1 MSAHGL
7 PAVSSPGVSA
17 GLFNYSRHVSSQDI
31 NEHAAHMSGWRITY
45 DQLSAGA
52 FQGELFELCLDWMQ
66 VVRDRTNQ
74 ALIKTGAARPG
85 TIAFNIPLKCVG
97 NAYCAGHAL
106 PNGSALVTHAD
117 DLPQL
122 RAPQEVDVIV
132 VSIDQAV
139 LERELALHGIAFT
152 AAHVPKVY
160 QLEGLAVAQQL
171 RGLIES
177 VECESAGVQGWL
189 NDESRRHQVRDA
201 IMNQLL
207 DLLPAEPPVEL
218 APSARKRLV
227 DRACEYALS
236 HLDEPLTIL
245 DLCRHLGASRRKLQ
259 YCFQETLEI
268 NPLAYLRAL
277 RLNAVR
283 RELLGSVASTSVQD
297 AATRWG
303 FWHLSRFSSEY
314 REMFGELPSQ
324 TLNR

>member
-1 MSAHGL
+1 MSTHGL
-7 PAVSSPGVSA
+7 SVASSTDRSA

-45 DQLSAGA
+45 DQVTSGA
-52 FQGELFELCLDWMQ
+52 FQGDLFELCLDWMQ

-85 TIAFNIPLKCVG
+85 TIAFNIPLKCQG
-97 NAYCAGHAL
+97 NAYCAGHML
-106 PNGSALVTHAD
+106 PGGTALVAHGD

-122 RAPQEVDVIV
+122 RAPQAVDVIV

-152 AAHVPKVY
+152 SAHLPKVY

-171 RGLIES
+171 QTLIEGI
-177 VECESAGVQGWL
+177 EHEERTVQGWL
-189 NDESRRHQVRDA
+189 VDDKRRHQVRDV

-207 DLLPAEPPVEL
+207 DLLPAEPPIQL
-218 APSARKRLV
+218 TPSARKRVV

-283 RELLGSVASTSVQD
+283 RELRDSAGASSVQD
-297 AATRWG
+297 VATRWG

-314 REMFGELPSQ
+314 REMFGELPSH